1 MGERDRDIYERC
13 VKFSEVAVL
22 ALRKLKPDYID
33 RLLIIQLVRSA
44 TSVGANMMEA
54 SESASKKDFVNRLG
68 IALKE
73 AKESRYWI
81 KLLLAT
87 HPEIKSLVV
96 ESDEI
101 VKVLDTIKRRYLL
114 TVVT

>member
-1 MGERDRDIYERC
+1 MGEINRDIYERC
-13 VKFSEVAVL
+13 VRFSEVAV
-22 ALRKLKPDYID
+22 AVLRKLKPDYID
-33 RLLIIQLVRSA
+33 RVLIVQLVRSA

-54 SESASKKDFVNRLG
+54 SESVSKRDFVNRLS

-81 KLLLAT
+81 KLLAVT
-87 HPEIKSLVV
+87 HSEVESLLV

-101 VKVLDTIKRRYLL
+101 VKILATIKRRYLL
-114 TVVT
+114 ATQV